1 MIISITRRVALAA
14 GALLTIAPSAVR
26 AAEPITIGFGMA
38 LTGGLAGAGKS
49 ALVAMQIWQDDVNAK
64 GGLLGRPIK
73 LVYYDDQTSPPTV
86 PGIYSKLMDVDKVD
100 IVVSGYGT
108 NMAAPALPVVMQ
120 RNRLF
125 LGLFALAV
133 NHEYHYPKYFSML
146 PVGPD
151 PRRAF
156 SQGFFD
162 VAMAGNPKP
171 KTIAI
176 VAADAEF
183 AKNASDGARIIANEL
198 GLKIVYDK
206 AYPPATTD
214 FTPIV
219 RAIQATDPELV
230 YVASYPPD
238 SVGMVHAINEMGLKP
253 RYIGG
258 GMVGLQYTAI
268 KQQLGPLLNGI
279 LDYDFWIPAS
289 TMQFPGIMEFIKTYQ
304 ARAGSEG
311 VDPLGWYLPPFA
323 YANLQVLADAIEGA
337 ESLDQDKLADYIRS
351 HSFKTIVGE
360 VAYGKDGEWAKP
372 RVLEVQF
379 QNFHG
384 TDLEQ
389 IRELKTEVILEPA
402 EYRTGQVQAPYASLR
417 K

>member
-1 MIISITRRVALAA
+1 
-14 GALLTIAPSAVR
+14 
-26 AAEPITIGFGMA
+26 
-38 LTGGLAGAGKS
+38 
-49 ALVAMQIWQDDVNAK
+49 
-64 GGLLGRPIK
+64 
-73 LVYYDDQTSPPTV
+73 
-86 PGIYSKLMDVDKVD
+86 
-100 IVVSGYGT
+100 
-108 NMAAPALPVVMQ
+108 
-120 RNRLF
+120 
-125 LGLFALAV
+125 LFALAV

-323 YANLQVLADAIEGA
+323 YANLQVLADAIEGTK
-337 ESLDQDKLADYIRS
+337 SLDQDKLADYIRS

-379 QNFHG
+379 QNFRG

-389 IRELKTEVILEPA
+389 IRELKTEVILEPP
-402 EYRTGQVQAPYASLR
+402 EYRTGQVQAPYSSLR